1 MQIHELKPKARST
14 RKRVGRGGKRGTYSG
29 KGMKGQL
36 SRSGNNR
43 EPIIRGLIKR
53 YHKLRGYSFN
63 PKQAV
68 AASVTLEM
76 IDKKFKEGEVVSPR
90 TLIEKKII
98 TKMKNRIPIVKIL
111 SNGELT
117 KKLVFKDCK
126 LSKQAEEK
134 INKVK

>member
-53 YHKLRGYSFN
+53 YHKLRGYRFN

>member
-1 MQIHELKPKARST
+1 MQIHEIQPKARST

-43 EPIIRGLIKR
+43 EPIIRSLVKR
-53 YHKLRGYSFN
+53 YHKLRGYRFN

-68 AASVTLEM
+68 ATSVTLEV
-76 IDKKFKEGEVVSPR
+76 IDKNFKAGEVVNPR
-90 TLIEKKII
+90 TLIEKKVIS
-98 TKMKNRIPIVKIL
+98 KMKNRIPIVKIL

-117 KKLVFKDCK
+117 KKLVFEGCK
-126 LSKQAEEK
+126 LSKQTEEK
-134 INKVK
+134 INKIK